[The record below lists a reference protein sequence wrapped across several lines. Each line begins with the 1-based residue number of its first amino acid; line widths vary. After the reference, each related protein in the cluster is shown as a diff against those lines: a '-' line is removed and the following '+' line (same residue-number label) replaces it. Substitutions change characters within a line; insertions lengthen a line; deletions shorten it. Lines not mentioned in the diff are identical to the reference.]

1 MDITL
6 SFGGI
11 AALFTA
17 MAVLAT
23 VPSTSVLIVT
33 TRAAT
38 QGFMHGAWVSAG
50 VVLGDL
56 FFIVLAIAGLAMLI
70 EWLGPFFV
78 AIKIAGALYLVW
90 LGQALWRRSHGMV
103 STGAEV
109 APASVFG
116 SFFSGLALTLGDQ
129 KAVLFYLGFLPAFVN
144 LGALTVPDTAIV
156 MAAGAVDVV
165 MVDRDGALAEGDDS
179 LSASHAELAA
189 RTNPRRVTGSLEE
202 VLEGA
207 DVFIGVSAPGV
218 LKAEW
223 IRDRMA
229 DELLRGSQQWI
240 IGQGVMKTLSPA
252 GPRLPHH
259 TGCALVPHQK
269 LIAHDS
275 SRTNACAN
283 SGDCEVAD
291 PATMANPMLGQRQGI
306 DIVGGSAGQ
315 VRQLGDPGG
324 QVSTIPTEE
333 PRCPHLASRIHLRRK
348 GNPYRR
354 DRRVVRR
361 KPHNNI
367 SYGLRRCLGRRGVG
381 ITHLRC
387 VYPPG

>member
-38 QGFMHGAWVSAG
+38 QGFMRG
-50 VVLGDL
+50 
-56 FFIVLAIAGLAMLI
+56 
-70 EWLGPFFV
+70 V

-156 MAAGAVDVV
+156 MAAAAVAVGGV
-165 MVDRDGALAEGDDS
+165 KLAYAAVAARSGRRINGHEALAMARLAGILVTVIGLFS
-179 LSASHAELAA
+179 LGTVLIDALA
-189 RTNPRRVTGSLEE
+189 
-202 VLEGA
+202 
-207 DVFIGVSAPGV
+207 
-218 LKAEW
+218 
-223 IRDRMA
+223 
-229 DELLRGSQQWI
+229 
-240 IGQGVMKTLSPA
+240 
-252 GPRLPHH
+252 
-259 TGCALVPHQK
+259 
-269 LIAHDS
+269 
-275 SRTNACAN
+275 
-283 SGDCEVAD
+283 
-291 PATMANPMLGQRQGI
+291 
-306 DIVGGSAGQ
+306 
-315 VRQLGDPGG
+315 
-324 QVSTIPTEE
+324 
-333 PRCPHLASRIHLRRK
+333 
-348 GNPYRR
+348 
-354 DRRVVRR
+354 
-361 KPHNNI
+361 
-367 SYGLRRCLGRRGVG
+367 
-381 ITHLRC
+381 
-387 VYPPG
+387 

>member
-156 MAAGAVDVV
+156 MAAAAVAVGGV
-165 MVDRDGALAEGDDS
+165 KLAYAAVAARSGRRINGHEALAMARLAGMLVTVIGLFS
-179 LSASHAELAA
+179 LGTVLIDALA
-189 RTNPRRVTGSLEE
+189 
-202 VLEGA
+202 
-207 DVFIGVSAPGV
+207 
-218 LKAEW
+218 
-223 IRDRMA
+223 
-229 DELLRGSQQWI
+229 
-240 IGQGVMKTLSPA
+240 
-252 GPRLPHH
+252 
-259 TGCALVPHQK
+259 
-269 LIAHDS
+269 
-275 SRTNACAN
+275 
-283 SGDCEVAD
+283 
-291 PATMANPMLGQRQGI
+291 
-306 DIVGGSAGQ
+306 
-315 VRQLGDPGG
+315 
-324 QVSTIPTEE
+324 
-333 PRCPHLASRIHLRRK
+333 
-348 GNPYRR
+348 
-354 DRRVVRR
+354 
-361 KPHNNI
+361 
-367 SYGLRRCLGRRGVG
+367 
-381 ITHLRC
+381 
-387 VYPPG
+387 

>member
-1 MDITL
+1 
-6 SFGGI
+6 
-11 AALFTA
+11 

-156 MAAGAVDVV
+156 MAAAAVAVGGHAGDGDRHVLAGHG
-165 MVDRDGALAEGDDS
+165 VDRRPGLTGR
-179 LSASHAELAA
+179 LSRHFWATGPAGWCAPRGRPRRWAA
-189 RTNPRRVTGSLEE
+189 RRGTARIRGCSCPGCR
-202 VLEGA
+202 
-207 DVFIGVSAPGV
+207 SAPP
-218 LKAEW
+218 
-223 IRDRMA
+223 DRC
-229 DELLRGSQQWI
+229 R
-240 IGQGVMKTLSPA
+240 P
-252 GPRLPHH
+252 
-259 TGCALVPHQK
+259 
-269 LIAHDS
+269 
-275 SRTNACAN
+275 
-283 SGDCEVAD
+283 
-291 PATMANPMLGQRQGI
+291 
-306 DIVGGSAGQ
+306 
-315 VRQLGDPGG
+315 
-324 QVSTIPTEE
+324 
-333 PRCPHLASRIHLRRK
+333 
-348 GNPYRR
+348 
-354 DRRVVRR
+354 
-361 KPHNNI
+361 
-367 SYGLRRCLGRRGVG
+367 
-381 ITHLRC
+381 
-387 VYPPG
+387 